1 MRRAKCIRILVTL
14 LPGPLSWSSKP
25 TFETLV
31 KFPTQ
36 SGETIGIPEE
46 IEEKY
51 RHFCIFLLNGECGD
65 NIEDKGRGFDQ
76 ILAEVFNHWVEGRGC
91 QPVSWGTLV
100 AVLRMIQ
107 LDDLARQIED
117 SLSKLV

>member
-1 MRRAKCIRILVTL
+1 MTL
-14 LPGPLSWSSKP
+14 I
-25 TFETLV
+25 

-36 SGETIGIPEE
+36 SGETIGILEE

-51 RHFCIFLLNGECGD
+51 RHFGIFLLNDERGV
-65 NIEDKGRGFDQ
+65 NIEDEGRRFDQ
-76 ILAEVFNHWVEGRGC
+76 ILSDVFNHWVEGRGC

-107 LDDLARQIED
+107 LDDLAQQIED